1 MGMITIVSMKKKLKI
16 VNLVIFILIIYII
29 KLPLINLG
37 NNIFKTKNDLDKGIK
52 YALQEE
58 NKYLKEQLKDLS
70 NLNLFTNYKYSISH
84 I

>member
-1 MGMITIVSMKKKLKI
+1 MITIVSMKKKLKI

-58 NKYLKEQLKDLS
+58 NKFIKIKNIEV
-70 NLNLFTNYKYSISH
+70 NSIIKH
-84 I
+84 KVL